1 MDKILITGAN
11 GFIGRT
17 LYNTIKGP
25 SIDILEGNTLDIE
38 YNAKRIDYDIIIHL
52 GAEAGVRRSHDDP
65 ELFWRH
71 NVIGF
76 AKVINFCK
84 DSITNPRLIYASSS
98 SIYEYWKSPYATT
111 KKINEFQASYYDNSV
126 GLRFHTVYG
135 KDSRPDMF
143 FDKLLND
150 KIDYITD
157 HSRDWTHVD
166 DVVSAIQL
174 IIEKGQHL
182 NGAIDVGT
190 GMPVSVEDMV
200 KHFKKGPFPF
210 KEVTGEREHTRANPV
225 ELIELGWKPMHHI
238 LTDNPEDYAKS
249 N

>member
-1 MDKILITGAN
+1 MHKVLITGAN

-17 LYNTIKGP
+17 LYNTIKSP
-25 SIDILEGNTLDIE
+25 SIDVLEGNTLDIE

-52 GAEAGVRRSHDDP
+52 GAEAGVRRSHLDP

-76 AKVINFCK
+76 AKVINFCN

-111 KKINEFQASYYDNSV
+111 KKINEFQASYYSNSI

-135 KDSRPDMF
+135 PDSRPDMF

-166 DVVSAIQL
+166 DVVSAITT

-190 GMPVSVEDMV
+190 GMPVTVEDMV
-200 KHFKKGPFPF
+200 KHFNKGPFPL
-210 KEVTGEREHTRANPV
+210 KQVTGEREHTCANPK
-225 ELIELGWKPMHHI
+225 ELIELGWKPEHHI
-238 LTDNPEDYAKS
+238 LTDNPEDYAKI
-249 N
+249 